1 MAKVKPG
8 DLFEVNWPFTDQAGA
23 KRRPAVALGAEDS
36 HYDVELLMVTTQ
48 KQHGDCVALADS
60 DYAALPLP
68 KPSFVRITRPLKVRM
83 DRITPL
89 GLQLTIECVARLRRG
104 IILRDTRSF
113 SSLAHRAN
121 RPADDPL
128 RAPFVPGEDP
138 VRYAGRYFDEKEL
151 VNLVD
156 SSLDFWL
163 TAGRYA
169 EEFEASLAEFLG
181 VENVLLVNSGS
192 SANLVAF
199 STLTSPKL
207 KDRRVKPGDEV
218 ITVAAA
224 FPTTVAPIIQN
235 RAVPVFVDVEL
246 GTYVPTFDKIEA
258 ALSPKTKAV
267 MIAHTMGVPFPIA
280 EVRQWC
286 DQHRLWL
293 IEDNCDA
300 LGSRYAGKLTA
311 TYGDLATFS
320 FYPAHHITMGEGGAV
335 AVANEDLARVA
346 RSFRDWGRDCY
357 CAGGENNTCG
367 KRFGQQFGTLPFGYD
382 HKYVY
387 SHIGYNLKVTD
398 MQAAIGVA
406 QLAKIDQFV
415 VARKRNHAALEAGLK
430 KHKRHLILH
439 TAQPKSDPSWF
450 GYVITV
456 RPEAPFTRAEM
467 VNALESARIETR
479 NLFAGNLLRHPAF
492 ADIEHRI
499 VGSLT
504 STDMITTNTFF
515 IGVYPGLTPEMIQHV
530 LETLDQFVAGK
541 AAG

>member
-128 RAPFVPGEDP
+128 RAPFVPGKTT
-138 VRYAGRYFDEKEL
+138 VRYAGRVFDTNEVEAAI
-151 VNLVD
+151 
-156 SSLDFWL
+156 SSTLDFWL
-163 TAGRYA
+163 MAGRYA
-169 EEFEASLAEFLG
+169 DEFEAGLAEFLG
-181 VENVLLVNSGS
+181 MENVLLVNSGS

-218 ITVAAA
+218 ITLAAG

-246 GTYVPTFDKIEA
+246 GTYVPNFDKIEA
-258 ALSPKTKAV
+258 ALSSKTKAV
-267 MIAHTMGVPFPIA
+267 MIAHTMGVPYA
-280 EVRQWC
+280 VREVREFC
-286 DQHRLWL
+286 DRHGLWL
-293 IEDNCDA
+293 VEDNCDA
-300 LGSRYAGKLTA
+300 LGARYEGRLTA
-311 TYGDLATFS
+311 TFGDLATFS

-335 AVANEDLARVA
+335 AVANEDLARIA

-367 KRFGQQFGTLPFGYD
+367 KRFAQQFGTLPLRLRPQIRLLAHRLQPQGD
-382 HKYVY
+382 RHAGR
-387 SHIGYNLKVTD
+387 HRGGATG
-398 MQAAIGVA
+398 QARPVRGGAEA
-406 QLAKIDQFV
+406 QPCRAGSRV
-415 VARKRNHAALEAGLK
+415 EEARAAL
-430 KHKRHLILH
+430 
-439 TAQPKSDPSWF
+439 DPAH
-450 GYVITV
+450 GAIEVGPVLV
-456 RPEAPFTRAEM
+456 R
-467 VNALESARIETR
+467 
-479 NLFAGNLLRHPAF
+479 LRHHRAPRVALHASRAGQRAGDGAHRDAEPFLRKPAPP
-492 ADIEHRI
+492 
-499 VGSLT
+499 
-504 STDMITTNTFF
+504 
-515 IGVYPGLTPEMIQHV
+515 PGLRG
-530 LETLDQFVAGK
+530 D
-541 AAG
+541 